1 MEDYV
6 STHYQH
12 PGAEPLSPRQHA
24 EHDEGPSGAEE
35 SGTPAPIPAQDD
47 DYDDEDDEP
56 HLIRGDR

>member
-12 PGAEPLSPRQHA
+12 PGAEPLSPRQRA
-24 EHDEGPSGAEE
+24 GHDEGPSSAEE

-47 DYDDEDDEP
+47 ANNDEDDES
-56 HLIRGDR
+56 HIFRGER